1 MRAVYWLTAGLITLS
16 STSLPAADPCGEFTW
31 NVAHELR
38 LFVGP
43 ARQLTA
49 GKDAASAP
57 RLSVDQLYQ
66 VALAPQAEVQ
76 LPTPPGHKHGGDGS
90 LSGLL
95 RLQIPQA
102 GLYRVSLSEGDWIDL
117 VHDGATITSQDHQGR
132 AGCSASH
139 KVVQFQLP
147 ADEILVQLSGAT
159 TPTVR
164 VTITPAPPSAA
175 APAQ

>member
-1 MRAVYWLTAGLITLS
+1 MRAVYWLTVGLLTLTP
-16 STSLPAADPCGEFTW
+16 TSLPAADPCEGFTW

-38 LFVGP
+38 LFAGP

-57 RLSVDQLYQ
+57 RIAIGQLYQ
-66 VALAPQAEVQ
+66 VALAPQSEVHF
-76 LPTPPGHKHGGDGS
+76 LTPPEHPHGGDDT
-90 LSGLL
+90 LSGVL
-95 RLQIPQA
+95 RVRIPQA

-117 VHDGATITSQDHQGR
+117 VHDGAPITSQDHQGG
-132 AGCSASH
+132 AGCSAPH

-147 ADEILVQLSGAT
+147 ADEILVQLSGAKT
-159 TPTVR
+159 ATVR
-164 VTITPAPPSAA
+164 VTFTPAPQSS